1 MTLSATPEELAK
13 SEKAVNESRR
23 ILEEEILRHNKLK

>member
-1 MTLSATPEELAK
+1 LAK

-23 ILEEEILRHNKLK
+23 ILEEEILRHNKLKWKHI